1 MPGREPHAARWPTPS
16 EMPLHVDLSA
26 DPAISVLYASSQAAL
41 GEFRAGPDDPRWSR
55 ENCASEAHFVV
66 FPERSV
72 EIAQDGAE
80 PIVADPHVVVFY
92 NRNQT
97 YRRRLVSGDGDRCS
111 FIAVEPP
118 LLEEIARSGAP
129 GLGDAEHRPFQAS
142 HARSRTLDYL
152 AQQLL
157 VSELKRGRAD
167 ALTIEERLV
176 ILVERAVRGLERRR
190 ARPRGRTRL
199 GTVRAHRELAEDARA
214 AIAVH
219 LTERLTLDRL
229 AAEVGA
235 SPYHLARVFRAQT
248 GQSLHAYRDEL
259 RLRTSLPL
267 VTERAGHDLTW
278 IALELGYAS
287 LSHFSHRFH
296 RLFGAPPS
304 TVRDLQ
310 SRTILKAGQTSA
322 A

>member
-1 MPGREPHAARWPTPS
+1 
-16 EMPLHVDLSA
+16 MPLHDDLSA
-26 DPAISVLYASSQAAL
+26 DPAVTVLYASSHVAL
-41 GEFRAGPDDPRWSR
+41 GEFRAGPDDPRWSS

-72 EIAQDGAE
+72 EIAQDGDQ
-80 PIVADPHVVVFY
+80 PIVADPHVLVFY

-97 YRRRLVSGDGDRCS
+97 YRRRMVSGDGDRCS
-111 FIAVEPP
+111 FIAVSPP
-118 LLEEIARSGAP
+118 LLEEIGRAGMH
-129 GLGDAEHRPFQAS
+129 GLGDAERRPFRAS
-142 HARSRTLDYL
+142 HARSPTLDYL

-167 ALTIEERLV
+167 ALATEERLV
-176 ILVERAVRGLERRR
+176 ALVERALRVLGVRQGP
-190 ARPRGRTRL
+190 ARGRVRPSTL
-199 GTVRAHRELAEDARA
+199 RAHRELAEDARA

-229 AAEVGA
+229 AADVGA
-235 SPYHLARVFRAQT
+235 SPYHLARIFRAQT

-267 VTERAGHDLTW
+267 VTELAGRDLTW
-278 IALELGYAS
+278 IALDLGYAS
-287 LSHFSHRFH
+287 LSHFSDRFR

-304 TVRDLQ
+304 AVRDLQ
-310 SRTILKAGQTSA
+310 LRTILKAGRTSA